1 MKKDRQNESMLIGNS
16 ELEVNEE
23 TSRLKK
29 VLMWGAPGSEAVLAQ
44 LLPKKI
50 SCFESEFNVPDAG
63 IEFVKAKSML
73 EKHGVDVI
81 SVKDLFAKMIDTR
94 GTKPRVDLDTLKVEL
109 KKKGEE
115 YYEKYKDE
123 EGKEGGISGIYVLDW
138 IDQMIDR
145 DVATYGESTAIVMND
160 ILSLQSKSGLP
171 LANVL
176 YARDQSNLLGKT
188 WVWSSME
195 HNIRKEEVGLYKEVL
210 HWAGVVKPSEVTEI
224 QVING
229 KFEGGDGI
237 VHNGIC
243 YIGVGGRTNLCG
255 VTEVARAILTN
266 GLRVVAVYDGKRTRK
281 EEKEMDAMHFDT
293 FCMPCGKNKMVVCKD
308 EAKRRKFIELTIED
322 GELKI
327 SRKGKFMDHL
337 SESRMELVP
346 LTKYEQLHYA
356 PNFVNIDDN
365 SVILSL
371 ADENGLTEELGT
383 AGMSVECANL
393 KQITKGFGGLHCMTA
408 AIKRE

>member
-1 MKKDRQNESMLIGNS
+1 
-16 ELEVNEE
+16 
-23 TSRLKK
+23 
-29 VLMWGAPGSEAVLAQ
+29 MWGQPGAEAVLAQ
-44 LLPKKI
+44 LLPKRI
-50 SCFESEFNVPDAG
+50 SCFECEFDVPEAG
-63 IEFVKAKSML
+63 NEFVKARSML
-73 EKHGVDVI
+73 ENHGVEVI
-81 SVKDLFAKMIDTR
+81 SVKDLFAKMIEAK
-94 GTKPRVDLDTLKVEL
+94 GVKPRVNLDTLKTEL
-109 KKKGEE
+109 KMRGKE

-123 EGKEGGISGIYVLDW
+123 EGKEGGISGIGVLDW
-138 IDQMIDR
+138 IDQMVDR

-160 ILSLQSKSGLP
+160 VLSLQSKSGLP
-171 LANVL
+171 LANVI
-176 YARDQSNLLGKT
+176 YARDQSNLLGRT

-195 HNIRKEEVGLYKEVL
+195 HDIRKEEVGLYKEVL
-210 HWAGVVKPSEVTEI
+210 HWAGIVKPSEVAEV
-224 QVING
+224 QVTAG

-255 VTEVARAILTN
+255 VTEAARAILAD

-293 FCMPCGKNKMVVCKD
+293 FCMPCGKNKMVVCED
-308 EAKRRKFIELTIED
+308 EAKRRRFIELTVEN
-322 GELKI
+322 GELRI

-337 SESRMELVP
+337 RESGMELVP

-393 KQITKGFGGLHCMTA
+393 KEITKGFGGLHCMTA
-408 AIKRE
+408 SIKRE

>member
-1 MKKDRQNESMLIGNS
+1 MKERIKTIETLDNKALGIF
-16 ELEVNEE
+16 EE
-23 TSRLKK
+23 TSKLKK

-44 LLPKKI
+44 LLPKRI
-50 SCFESEFNVPDAG
+50 SCFEFEFNVPDAG
-63 IEFVKAKSML
+63 IEFAKAKSML

-81 SVKDLFAKMIDTR
+81 SVKDLFAKMIDDI
-94 GTKPRVDLDTLKVEL
+94 GTKPRVDLDALKVEL
-109 KKKGEE
+109 KKRGEE

-138 IDQMIDR
+138 IDQVIDR
-145 DVATYGESTAIVMND
+145 DVVTYGESTAIVMND
-160 ILSLQSKSGLP
+160 ILSLQSNSGLP

-195 HNIRKEEVGLYKEVL
+195 HDIRKEEVGLYKEVL
-210 HWAGVVKPSEVTEI
+210 RWSGVVKPSEVTEV

-255 VTEVARAILTN
+255 VTEVARAILAD

-281 EEKEMDAMHFDT
+281 EEPEMDAMHFDT

-308 EAKRRKFIELTIED
+308 EAKRRRFIELTIED

-337 SESRMELVP
+337 GETGMKLVP

-371 ADENGLTEELGT
+371 AGENGLTEELGT

-393 KQITKGFGGLHCMTA
+393 KEITKGWGGLHCMTA
-408 AIKRE
+408 AIKRG